1 MRALLLR
8 HSTEAHSLFGE
19 YVSVAARLRDLT
31 FSKFDQ
37 LAGRQTLWQEES
49 NVGSIRKGQQSDPET
64 LKVQL
69 RSILVAARE
78 MKEAEEAANKTMQE
92 AGRVSKCLSGEDPIS
107 VPAALTTLI
116 DDIEHSPT
124 NYVLLAS
131 NIVAAYTEA
140 ESMELVDGS
149 SLLGCAVSAAENKKA
164 GTMVSEAFGAEHSLR
179 KAIVEFEPLIVN
191 QAEWEERIVQNQ
203 IVLQEQ

>member
-1 MRALLLR
+1 MCALLLR

-92 AGRVSKCLSGEDPIS
+92 AGRVSKCLSGEDLIS

-116 DDIEHSPT
+116 DGIEHSPT

-131 NIVAAYTEA
+131 NIERHTLRPSQWNWSTAHPCRVARYRCGKQEGGDYGQRGVWSRSQFAQGDSRVRVA
-140 ESMELVDGS
+140 H
-149 SLLGCAVSAAENKKA
+149 C
-164 GTMVSEAFGAEHSLR
+164 R
-179 KAIVEFEPLIVN
+179 
-191 QAEWEERIVQNQ
+191 QAEWEERTVQKQ
-203 IVLQEQ
+203 IVLLEQ